1 MDKLKNLFTWKRVI
15 YIFIIIYFILNLIYL
30 TTFPFVHSDEPW
42 LSGLSRNIL
51 ENRDFSVTETFFD
64 LYERHPH
71 GIKFLFHS
79 IQIFFMIFL
88 GYNIFTFRFIS
99 LVFAMFTLLYFYK
112 LCLQIFNSRKVSI
125 LAVLCLALDIQF
137 IYGSHFARQEIVLL
151 FISIFAFYYFFKNST
166 NFTLK
171 RDIILGILIGLA
183 IGIHPNSFIISLP
196 FIFIYI
202 YQILITKESKIKN
215 LVAYI
220 GTLALF
226 AALIVLF
233 SLHLD
238 SDFLYNYPKYGDQF
252 GVLEPVTS
260 KFGQIKLF
268 YLKLFYGVSGTYY
281 TPNIKFQF
289 FLFSSAFILT
299 LYKVLIS
306 RKDPRNRKIGSIVL
320 SIIAINLGLILVG
333 RYNQTSIIF
342 IFPLCYILVAYIVS
356 SLKKYYFAPIL
367 TLLIAVLLLINT
379 LVNVVP
385 YTNGSYDNYL
395 KEIGRVVES
404 DDSVLANL
412 NSEYYFENGKLFDYR
427 NLSFL
432 RENNLSFRDYIYK
445 NNIEFI
451 IYPEEMDFIY
461 SSRPLWNGVYGNLA
475 NYYEDMKDFLEDDCT
490 FVYEFNDSTYGI
502 RIARYIGAK
511 DWNVKIYR
519 VKY

>member
-1 MDKLKNLFTWKRVI
+1 MIAIRKSYKKLSIFVVTVLYFLINLM
-15 YIFIIIYFILNLIYL
+15 YL
-30 TTFPFVHSDEPW
+30 TRYPFVHSDESW
-42 LSGLSRNIL
+42 LSGLSRNIF
-51 ENRDFSVTETFFD
+51 EERSYGVTETFFD
-64 LYERHPH
+64 LYPRYPH
-71 GIKFLFHS
+71 AIKSIFHTV
-79 IQIFFMIFL
+79 QIIFIKIF
-88 GYNIFTFRFIS
+88 GYKIFSVRLVS
-99 LVFAMFTLLYFYK
+99 LIFALATLYYFYRLCKTLFKSKK
-112 LCLQIFNSRKVSI
+112 LAFLATTFLSI
-125 LAVLCLALDIQF
+125 DIQF
-137 IYGSHFARQEIVLL
+137 IYASHFARQEIVLL
-151 FISIFAFYYFFKNST
+151 FVLVLALNHYFKNMET
-166 NFTLK
+166 HRLK
-171 RDIILGILIGLA
+171 NDLIIGALIGLS
-183 IGIHPNSFIISLP
+183 IGIHPNSFIIFLP
-196 FIFIYI
+196 FLFIYLYQVFITKKLKLKNFAYFGLTITGFALIFIAISLSFNSNFFHDY
-202 YQILITKESKIKN
+202 L
-215 LVAYI
+215 AY
-220 GTLALF
+220 GE
-226 AALIVLF
+226 
-233 SLHLD
+233 
-238 SDFLYNYPKYGDQF
+238 QF
-252 GVLEPVTS
+252 GVKDPVTS
-260 KFGQIKLF
+260 KILQIKYF
-268 YLKLFYGVSGTYY
+268 YQKLYYGVSGTYY

-289 FLFSSAFILT
+289 FLFGTVFSL
-299 LYKVLIS
+299 
-306 RKDPRNRKIGSIVL
+306 SIVKLIFTEDENKDKILAIIL
-320 SIIAINLGLILVG
+320 SILAINIGTILIG

-342 IFPLCYILVAYIVS
+342 IFPLCYILVAYIVF

-412 NSEYYFENGKLFDYR
+412 NSEYYFENDKLFDYR

-475 NYYEDMKDFLEDDCT
+475 NYYEDMKYFLEDDCT